1 LEVHRVQI
9 FIFTGHGGEVEE
21 ETAERAETNPNHT
34 PEMVCLTALEG
45 LCGSTEG
52 HCVVKMEGLVR
63 FATRAGVVAVSAGII
78 SELCL
83 YDGQS
88 I

>member
-1 LEVHRVQI
+1 
-9 FIFTGHGGEVEE
+9 
-21 ETAERAETNPNHT
+21 
-34 PEMVCLTALEG
+34 MVCVTALEE